1 MKKIVTLILTLLLT
15 LSLLT
20 ACSGGRNESNTPSN
34 NTPSNSAPSNNEN
47 SSTSA
52 SDSSANSTPS
62 ASTPSTSTP
71 SSSAP
76 ASTTPSAS
84 APAKRTVEV
93 PDEPLS
99 LTDDSIYFVV
109 IDGIKINLKEATV
122 QDFLNIGF
130 VFNED
135 KDDEDYYDENSI
147 VDANSSSG
155 YGRNFGARLYK
166 GGASAYI
173 EVYAVNL
180 TDRSLPLKD
189 CEIGTVYFDAGIGA
203 AFDISIVCNL
213 SYGCTEEEIHSVF
226 GDIGD
231 DIFTETA
238 YKRNQI
244 RYYAEGHGE
253 FWFIAKDTGSG
264 AFLQIGVH
272 TDKSPAR

>member
-1 MKKIVTLILTLLLT
+1 MKKTVTLVLALLLT

-20 ACSGGRNESNTPSN
+20 ACGGGGNTENNTPGSN
-34 NTPSNSAPSNNEN
+34 VPGSNVPSNSAN
-47 SSTSA
+47 SSTPA
-52 SDSSANSTPS
+52 SDSSGNS
-62 ASTPSTSTP
+62 APSTNAPSTN
-71 SSSAP
+71 AP
-76 ASTTPSAS
+76 VSTSPPVT
-84 APAKRTVEV
+84 RTVEV
-93 PDEPLS
+93 PDDPLD

-109 IDGIKINLKEATV
+109 IDGVKINLHEATV

-135 KDDEDYYDENSI
+135 KDDEDYYDENSV

-166 GGASAYI
+166 EGTSAYI

>member
-1 MKKIVTLILTLLLT
+1 MKKIVTLVLALLLT

-20 ACSGGRNESNTPSN
+20 ACGDGGNNEN
-34 NTPSNSAPSNNEN
+34 NTPGNSVPINNEN
-47 SSTSA
+47 SSIPT
-52 SDSSANSTPS
+52 SDSSGN
-62 ASTPSTSTP
+62 STPSTSTP
-71 SSSAP
+71 STSTP
-76 ASTTPSAS
+76 ASTNP
-84 APAKRTVEV
+84 PVKRTIEV
-93 PDEPLS
+93 PDKPLD

-109 IDGIKINLKEATV
+109 IDGTKINLKEATV

-231 DIFTETA
+231 DPFTETA

-244 RYYAEGHGE
+244 RYYVEGHGE

-272 TDKSPAR
+272 TAKSPTR

>member
-1 MKKIVTLILTLLLT
+1 MKKTVTLVLALLLT

-20 ACSGGRNESNTPSN
+20 ACGGGGNTENNTPGSN
-34 NTPSNSAPSNNEN
+34 VPGSNVPSNSAN
-47 SSTSA
+47 SSTPA
-52 SDSSANSTPS
+52 SDSSGIS
-62 ASTPSTSTP
+62 APSTSAP
-71 SSSAP
+71 STSAPSTSAP
-76 ASTTPSAS
+76 ASTSP
-84 APAKRTVEV
+84 PVKRTVEV
-93 PDEPLS
+93 PDEPLDM
-99 LTDDSIYFVV
+99 TDDSIYFVI
-109 IDGIKINLKEATV
+109 IDGVKIYLHEATV

-135 KDDEDYYDENSI
+135 KGDEDYYDENSE
-147 VDANSSSG
+147 VDANSAAG
-155 YGRNFGARLYK
+155 YGRDFGARLYK
-166 GGASAYI
+166 AGTSAYI

-189 CEIGTVYFDAGIGA
+189 CEIGTVYFDVRISS

-231 DIFTETA
+231 DPFTETA

-244 RYYAEGHGE
+244 RYYVEGHGE

-272 TDKSPAR
+272 TAKSPTR